1 MRLTV
6 ALDPGLRASGLAVF
20 EGAVLKHAAI
30 VRPEIHHRET
40 LPAVVV
46 MCEGLVAMIDTARAQ
61 YKHEALDLIV
71 EYPQVYQRVGGKT
84 KGDPNDL
91 LPLAAVCGGVAACVV
106 ADLKRAVHPS
116 EWKGSVD
123 GDVFTERIKQRLTK
137 NELVRL
143 PVGSL
148 AHNAIDAVGLGLW
161 YLNRLER
168 RRVYAKGA
176 T

>member
-1 MRLTV
+1 MRLTF

-46 MCEGLVAMIDTARAQ
+46 MCEEVIATIDTARAQ
-61 YKHEALDLIV
+61 YKHEALDLVI

-91 LPLAAVCGGVAACVV
+91 LPLASICGGVAAGVV

-123 GDVFTERIKQRLTK
+123 GDVFIERIKQRLTK

-168 RRVYAKGA
+168 RRVYAKGV